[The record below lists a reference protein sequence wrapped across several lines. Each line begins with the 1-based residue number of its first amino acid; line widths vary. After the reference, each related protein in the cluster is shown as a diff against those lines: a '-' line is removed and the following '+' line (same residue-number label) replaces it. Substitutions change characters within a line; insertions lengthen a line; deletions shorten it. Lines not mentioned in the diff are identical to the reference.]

1 MTTPPQGGW
10 QPDPHGRPPHGQ
22 PQYGPPQGYP
32 GPQPPGFPPGQWPQ
46 QPPPAKGGGSL
57 KWLLVAVAVL
67 LVISISVGVTL
78 IVTREDGDEPSQT
91 AGANTSD
98 IASANDTGPVAIIME
113 EPTCKAFNT
122 INNSLADIVANGWAE
137 NRAQLGSLSE
147 WSPQQ
152 REQVQAVSL
161 AMRNAADQ
169 AVALARETPNRVV
182 REIYD
187 QFIAFGR
194 AYADSVA
201 TYTPRN
207 DNLASA
213 NVSASGALIGI
224 CNSIEYESAGR
235 SIAVEPLRPPS
246 ELSRARN
253 PADAGP
259 FLSDTNG
266 QCGDWV
272 ARLDQFIATTP
283 DWQTRDGSIPA
294 SQWTAERVALE
305 RSTVPLLEQY
315 ASQASE
321 AGRASGNP
329 VFEDLA
335 ETAALYIR
343 SYTAASEQYVQGD
356 SWLQYTGFRISNL
369 IAAAC
374 QSGG

>member
-32 GPQPPGFPPGQWPQ
+32 RQQPAGFPPGQWPK

-152 REQVQAVSL
+152 REQVQAVSA

>member
-1 MTTPPQGGW
+1 MSTPPPSGW
-10 QPDPHGRPPHGQ
+10 QPQNAGQPPYGS
-22 PQYGPPQGYP
+22 PQYGPPPGGFPPYP
-32 GPQPPGFPPGQWPQ
+32 GQQPAYAPGQWPQ
-46 QPPPAKGGGSL
+46 GPPPPRNYT

-67 LVISISVGVTL
+67 LVVGVTIGATLL
-78 IVTREDGDEPSQT
+78 ISGNDGPSSSPTQGT
-91 AGANTSD
+91 PSEV
-98 IASANDTGPVAIIME
+98 ASASDTGPVSIITD
-113 EPTCKAFNT
+113 EPTCKAFNA

-137 NRAQLGSLSE
+137 NRAQLGSVSE

-152 REQVQAVSL
+152 REQVQTVSAAL
-161 AMRNAADQ
+161 RNAADQ
-169 AVALARETPNRVV
+169 VVELARETPNRIV

-187 QFIAFGR
+187 QFIAYGR
-194 AYADSVA
+194 SYADSVS
-201 TYTPRN
+201 TYTPRD

-213 NVSASGALIGI
+213 NVSASGAIIGI

-235 SIAVEPLRPPS
+235 SIAVEPSGPPS
-246 ELSRARN
+246 ELSPATN
-253 PADAGP
+253 PADAAP
-259 FLSDTNG
+259 FLSDTNEL
-266 QCGDWV
+266 CGDWV

-283 DWQTRDGSIPA
+283 EWQTRDGSIPA
-294 SQWTAERVALE
+294 SQWTAERIALE

-343 SYTAASEQYVQGD
+343 SYVAASDQYVQAD

-374 QSGG
+374 KAVG